1 MKKINDLEK
10 IEILEDKIDKLQRS
24 VNKLEKKLSDHIKF
38 IDKVYEPLR
47 NPSLSRISI
56 VSGVTLIK
64 INRLEIFTRRLKLSS
79 LIIISLISKEQTTEH
94 I

>member
-1 MKKINDLEK
+1 MKKINDLDK

-47 NPSLSRISI
+47 NP
-56 VSGVTLIK
+56 
-64 INRLEIFTRRLKLSS
+64 
-79 LIIISLISKEQTTEH
+79 ISK
-94 I
+94 IKNFFG

>member
-24 VNKLEKKLSDHIKF
+24 VNKLEKNLSDHIKF

-47 NPSLSRISI
+47 NP
-56 VSGVTLIK
+56 
-64 INRLEIFTRRLKLSS
+64 
-79 LIIISLISKEQTTEH
+79 ISK
-94 I
+94 IKNFFG

>member
-24 VNKLEKKLSDHIKF
+24 VNKLEKKLSDHIEF

-47 NPSLSRISI
+47 SP
-56 VSGVTLIK
+56 
-64 INRLEIFTRRLKLSS
+64 
-79 LIIISLISKEQTTEH
+79 ISK
-94 I
+94 IKNFFG